1 MAMLKKA
8 LMIALGAIT
17 AFLLQFAFTER
28 FDRLSKVDCN
38 VSSVVAQYGDTH
50 WKFAERY
57 CRHKD
62 ADIRAAVDEIVK
74 LNGVNLQVGQLVI
87 LPQSQP

>member
-1 MAMLKKA
+1 MLKKV
-8 LMIALGAIT
+8 LMIVLGAIT

-38 VSSVVAQYGDTH
+38 VSSVVAEYGDTA
-50 WKFAERY
+50 WKYAEKY
-57 CRHKD
+57 CRQKG

-74 LNGVNLQVGQLVI
+74 LNGANLQVGQLVI
-87 LPQSQP
+87 LPQNQP